1 MLHILNAQT
10 IKKTLFFQTFEM
22 MFSSPLKNKVLT
34 SIIIRI
40 KRLYKG
46 DSLKRTQWLRKYIYL
61 IIRQPFALLPRV
73 WYVLCEEIS
82 LKKAAEFFVW
92 KIIAS

>member
-10 IKKTLFFQTFEM
+10 IKKPLFSQTFQII
-22 MFSSPLKNKVLT
+22 FSSPLKNKVLT

-46 DSLKRTQWLRKYIYL
+46 DSLKRTQWRR
-61 IIRQPFALLPRV
+61 IRQPFALLPRV
-73 WYVLCEEIS
+73 WYVLCGEIS